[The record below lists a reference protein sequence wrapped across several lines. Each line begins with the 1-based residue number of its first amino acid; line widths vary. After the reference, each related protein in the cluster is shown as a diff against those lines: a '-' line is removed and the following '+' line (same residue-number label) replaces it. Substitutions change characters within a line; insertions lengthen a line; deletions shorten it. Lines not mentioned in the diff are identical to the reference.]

1 MRSIR
6 KSRTSIGCSA
16 KRPPPKLSDPTRSVL
31 RQAVV
36 GIVHVDPV
44 GFGKFP
50 DIGND
55 IGPAFV
61 RQAGK
66 DDSREPGFKRHVPQ
80 HPARR
85 LDVQVEFQVPPVLAP
100 VRSEEHTS
108 ELQSLMRISYAV
120 FCLKKKTT
128 NSITIIY

>member
-1 MRSIR
+1 MSFIVLLFCFLMIRRPLRS
-6 KSRTSIGCSA
+6 T
-16 KRPPPKLSDPTRSVL
+16 RPDTLFPYTTLFRSPTRSVL

-80 HPARR
+80 DRKSTR
-85 LDVQVEFQVPPVLAP
+85 LNY
-100 VRSEEHTS
+100 SH
-108 ELQSLMRISYAV
+108 
-120 FCLKKKTT
+120 
-128 NSITIIY
+128 

>member
-85 LDVQVEFQVPPVLAP
+85 LDVQVEFQ
-100 VRSEEHTS
+100 RSEEHTS

-120 FCLKKKTT
+120 FCLKKK
-128 NSITIIY
+128 N

>member
-1 MRSIR
+1 MRISDWSSDVCSSDVTWQWHSMRSIR

-44 GFGKFP
+44 GFGTFP

-66 DDSREPGFKRHVPQ
+66 DDSREQIGRASCRDRVCQ
-80 HPARR
+80 Y
-85 LDVQVEFQVPPVLAP
+85 V
-100 VRSEEHTS
+100 
-108 ELQSLMRISYAV
+108 
-120 FCLKKKTT
+120 
-128 NSITIIY
+128 